1 MVRAYLMILFVIGVT
16 ASMLSRAPSAP
27 AADERRDARILDTSG
42 ASTGAAPAQ
51 PQMVA
56 NLQDGGIELQR
67 NPNGHF
73 YADVQINSQPIHMLI
88 DTGASGIALSR
99 DDARAS
105 GIPISIG
112 MNDVVG
118 EGADGAIHGE
128 WVMVDRV
135 SMGPKTVEHVPAMVL
150 NGGEQSLLG
159 QSFLKQFAAVE
170 IHGDTMTLR

>member
-56 NLQDGGIELQR
+56 NLQEGGIELQR

-105 GIPISIG
+105 GIP
-112 MNDVVG
+112 
-118 EGADGAIHGE
+118 
-128 WVMVDRV
+128 
-135 SMGPKTVEHVPAMVL
+135 
-150 NGGEQSLLG
+150 
-159 QSFLKQFAAVE
+159 
-170 IHGDTMTLR
+170 